1 MLQSNI
7 EYGCG
12 KGDPGIQLFLEDQ
25 RNAFAEHIAQYAAED
40 TGDHGGNRGDNRAFA
55 HVQGDLR
62 ADDGKHDQP
71 QRVQHQKQP
80 TKVRHHR
87 SGNGREDGGDGDNDD
102 IFGMLHPTKRIVPQ
116 QDIANGTPAQR
127 GRSGDNDDAK
137 RIHPPAPGS
146 QCAGHGFRGD
156 TD

>member
-1 MLQSNI
+1 MQNI
-7 EYGCG
+7 SRSTPP
-12 KGDPGIQLFLEDQ
+12 KTPVIT
-25 RNAFAEHIAQYAAED
+25 AAIEAI
-40 TGDHGGNRGDNRAFA
+40 TAFA
-55 HVQGDLR
+55 HVRGDLR

-116 QDIANGTPAQR
+116 HDIANGTPPSAVAVAIMMTPNVSIR
-127 GRSGDNDDAK
+127 R
-137 RIHPPAPGS
+137 RPAASAPVMAS
-146 QCAGHGFRGD
+146 AVIPIKYR
-156 TD
+156 T

>member
-1 MLQSNI
+1 MVV
-7 EYGCG
+7 
-12 KGDPGIQLFLEDQ
+12 
-25 RNAFAEHIAQYAAED
+25 RTAA
-40 TGDHGGNRGDNRAFA
+40 TA
-55 HVQGDLR
+55 
-62 ADDGKHDQP
+62 
-71 QRVQHQKQP
+71 
-80 TKVRHHR
+80 TMMTY
-87 SGNGREDGGDGDNDD
+87 S
-102 IFGMLHPTKRIVPQ
+102 GMLHPTKRIVPQ

>member
-1 MLQSNI
+1 MVVRTAATATMMTYS
-7 EYGCG
+7 GC
-12 KGDPGIQLFLEDQ
+12 F
-25 RNAFAEHIAQYAAED
+25 
-40 TGDHGGNRGDNRAFA
+40 T
-55 HVQGDLR
+55 
-62 ADDGKHDQP
+62 
-71 QRVQHQKQP
+71 
-80 TKVRHHR
+80 
-87 SGNGREDGGDGDNDD
+87 
-102 IFGMLHPTKRIVPQ
+102 Q